1 MKLFFFDLE
10 TTHVAFWKGGIHQ
23 IAGAI
28 EIDGK
33 VVQHFEFKVQPNPA
47 ALIED
52 EALAVSNVT
61 RAELDFY
68 PDMKLV
74 YGEIIKMLGTYVDK
88 FNKTDKFFLVG
99 YNNCSFDNPFLRA
112 FFVQNGDQYFGSWFW
127 SSTIDV
133 MVLAAEYLKLER
145 HKMPNF
151 QQSTVA
157 KQLGIVVDET
167 RLHDAKYDV
176 EVLMEIYKYVS
187 LPV

>member
-1 MKLFFFDLE
+1 MFFDLE
-10 TTHVAFWKGGIHQ
+10 TTGVSYWKHGIHQ

-61 RAELDFY
+61 RTELSFYPTMGSVYAEL
-68 PDMKLV
+68 
-74 YGEIIKMLGTYVDK
+74 IKMLATYVDK

-99 YNNCSFDNPFLRA
+99 YNNCSFDNAFFRA

-145 HKMPNF
+145 HKMPDF
-151 QQSTVA
+151 KQASVA
-157 KQLGIVVDET
+157 KWLKINVDES

>member
-1 MKLFFFDLE
+1 MFFDLE
-10 TTHVAFWKGGIHQ
+10 TTGVAFWKNGIHQ

-68 PDMKLV
+68 PDMKSVYNELV
-74 YGEIIKMLGTYVDK
+74 KMLGTYVDK

-157 KQLGIVVDET
+157 RQLGIVVDET